1 MKRKKEK
8 KKESKL
14 KQGSGVCVGACRHR
28 LSFAPLSSVRPAQRR
43 KGRALFSSFFISS
56 STFFCLLNSPLF
68 SLPDNTHKNKTE
80 NSDTHRAFF
89 SSLSS
94 SLIQSHLSSQA
105 IWWSFATRQCNQYQP
120 KSRGNQTGYSTTTL
134 ISMLFQSLFRRKMNW
149 KWRQTPQ
156 SRSLSLHARASAF
169 VFCQKIHLPVN
180 NLDDVG
186 WKKKKRV
193 HFNPAARQR
202 VIRSNLFT
210 FGAMACEICIQNDMP
225 SKWRTRES
233 ALRGGKTTRNKK
245 HQHQHSTLTAR
256 QDDNRRYDQ
265 PALGHRL
272 TRTIFLLLGSKQ
284 ELSSGVVRR
293 WSARFETHNCE
304 DGNDTTYLVDSRLSS
319 AAGLPSG
326 VLVVCWAAP
335 AYARVVPFS
344 SAIFSLCCRCHPR
357 CALAYIHLPCCY
369 LISIIAAN

>member
-1 MKRKKEK
+1 
-8 KKESKL
+8 
-14 KQGSGVCVGACRHR
+14 
-28 LSFAPLSSVRPAQRR
+28 
-43 KGRALFSSFFISS
+43 
-56 STFFCLLNSPLF
+56 
-68 SLPDNTHKNKTE
+68 
-80 NSDTHRAFF
+80 
-89 SSLSS
+89 
-94 SLIQSHLSSQA
+94 
-105 IWWSFATRQCNQYQP
+105 
-120 KSRGNQTGYSTTTL
+120 
-134 ISMLFQSLFRRKMNW
+134 MLFQSLFRRKMNW

-169 VFCQKIHLPVN
+169 VFRQKIHLPVN

-245 HQHQHSTLTAR
+245 TPTPTLDTHCKTRWQSTVWSTGSRAQVNSNNLPFAW
-256 QDDNRRYDQ
+256 
-265 PALGHRL
+265 LK
-272 TRTIFLLLGSKQ
+272 TRI
-284 ELSSGVVRR
+284 EGVVRR
-293 WSARFETHNCE
+293 WSARLETHNCE
-304 DGNDTTYLVDSRLSS
+304 DRNDTTYLVDSRLSS

>member
-1 MKRKKEK
+1 M
-8 KKESKL
+8 
-14 KQGSGVCVGACRHR
+14 CVGACRHR

-56 STFFCLLNSPLF
+56 STFFLFIEFPSLF
-68 SLPDNTHKNKTE
+68 SPRQHTQKQNRKFRHTQSL
-80 NSDTHRAFF
+80 F

-169 VFCQKIHLPVN
+169 VFRQKIHLPVN

-245 HQHQHSTLTAR
+245 TPTPTLDTHCKTRWQST
-256 QDDNRRYDQ
+256 
-265 PALGHRL
+265 
-272 TRTIFLLLGSKQ
+272 
-284 ELSSGVVRR
+284 V
-293 WSARFETHNCE
+293 
-304 DGNDTTYLVDSRLSS
+304 
-319 AAGLPSG
+319 
-326 VLVVCWAAP
+326 
-335 AYARVVPFS
+335 
-344 SAIFSLCCRCHPR
+344 
-357 CALAYIHLPCCY
+357 
-369 LISIIAAN
+369 